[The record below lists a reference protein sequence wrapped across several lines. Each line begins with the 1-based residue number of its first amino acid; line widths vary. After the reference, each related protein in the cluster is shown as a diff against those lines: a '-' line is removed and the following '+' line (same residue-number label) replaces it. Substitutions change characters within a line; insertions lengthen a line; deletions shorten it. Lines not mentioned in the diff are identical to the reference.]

1 MAASEGDRPSVAT
14 PAATVLNN
22 TTTHS
27 TTNTDDNTHNHHN
40 HSNTTHKYKFLLVG
54 RNDGVYDA
62 AKRIGWELVDWLSE
76 STSLHEGQGM
86 LSHLKRRTADILI
99 ITLPTNA
106 GKGDAHLKKLANR
119 FKEFIYQAARSDVH
133 TVVTSRYAGM
143 KGWTADTL
151 KRLADDH
158 TLHVTH
164 HRYCGLGIS
173 LTTLPNGTMSKQAR
187 RLATSFMMMD
197 NHCPCAPSIKHDMEW
212 SKEDNSSPAAV
223 QRRTAADQK
232 FFEHILPVV
241 RTQAEKHRPSTQISS
256 ASVCLEGKHSHL
268 DYAGSASR
276 PGRPLA
282 PGLEKPEYP
291 QSCAEIG
298 VPLSSAPQR
307 GNLGLSEEGFPS
319 NTHDQTV
326 AEVSG
331 ESGFPDNTT
340 TQSCLPTASR
350 ERQKAKEKSDKEA
363 GITKTK
369 PKSKKVV
376 EAHYD
381 DCGDSLDGLNLALF
395 AGADQDI
402 FEYEVDSEGSDDDD
416 EVIAE
421 DFGDCVSC
429 FSCDTVPLHV
439 WSFLGDTTLPRQLP
453 EHVHVA
459 PNMQTIYTWACTSR
473 PDEYVDIVEL
483 CGGAGR
489 PLEIAVHRRMRA
501 GRNFDLTTGVNL
513 LDPQEVQAYWS
524 YLDRCRPRAVVMAPP
539 CTPFGPWAN
548 LNSVMNPQ
556 SHAESLRLCKPL
568 AQLSGE
574 TAWHQLQQTRP
585 RCDFLNEQP
594 DPSYLYEVH
603 PWPRVLNHPRVTSR
617 VIDQCATGQKA
628 RHGQHTGK
636 YIRKRT
642 RVVGSCDTAMDTFN
656 GYRCNGRH
664 EHVHATGQVAAEAR
678 LWTWMFAALV
688 IEYCRKAIRA
698 RDRECSSQLAVAPC
712 LPVASTS
719 SAQPWAD
726 AIPEEQW
733 RKCPGCR
740 GKLEAGDTRHSRKPG
755 ECKWPLVQPDAWACP
770 GCVLH
775 KPRGHASHNEK
786 VGECKWGSAGVRYRG
801 RERTGRHPRAPRL
814 PAVSD
819 PSAGLRL
826 SADDPDDQAGDD
838 DIPDPSEQPPGVPSG
853 GTDEDGVPHSS
864 TARGSRD
871 EAPPPEPE
879 SVRPGDDELEPPASS
894 GSAAVRRARNVVRK
908 IDAATGPDDGSI
920 DWDNFD
926 LSTYLRVLRTGTDP
940 AKRRTL
946 RKLHLR
952 WWHASLAAMRR
963 LLSAAGVPEVTLA
976 LLPAIIDTCRVCRL
990 WARPGPRNITSVT
1003 LHTKFNDAV
1012 QFDLLFHGK
1021 HIIVHLVDSAIRWAV
1036 AEEVTNKDVDTILT
1050 AIVLRWITPFGPP
1063 LTFVCDGESALRT
1076 DAAARVFTQYGTSL
1090 SIRAKGQ
1097 HANIV
1102 EKRNDLLRQ
1111 QLLRVDT
1118 QLRDEGLLGEVP
1130 FPRRLGEAVLAGNVL
1145 LSINNGT
1152 PYQALYGRVPNVLPD
1167 VDLAAAA
1174 AQDHDPSLPMVA
1186 RCAHRLRELN
1196 VQAIVEGT
1204 AKARLD
1210 RAMSTKT
1217 KPAGEEFEYQ
1227 VGDQVEFYTPPESK
1241 DQTGWRG
1248 PATINDLSQLQH
1260 GTIGLKWQSF
1270 TLTRKI
1276 ADVRRALTYLVLLA
1290 TGPLSPPGV
1299 PLEGTMTTAMYAD
1312 DPLEVVRSFL
1322 LNLTD
1327 QVMFLGWRRSNDGTW
1342 TMTRDTQQHKQ
1353 VYVALLHVASCG
1365 FHLVDC
1371 VSMRLGVGK
1380 GSVPGLSEFAD
1391 YLMCWWEPRTPYDI
1405 YTQEGDATTPLRLR
1419 KLLNSNTATWI
1430 QFLTVDTAVTDEVQ
1444 RRAPDIPNLGGPMLP
1459 SMAELRF
1466 QPSEASGPRIE
1477 SVASD
1482 DVDDDDADNNDQ
1494 ARGDNPES
1502 SFYKW
1507 DDWVKKGSLP
1517 HPTVD
1522 DLESRG
1528 SLTHPCHA
1536 GAPKE
1541 HWEEAKALESWDQVF
1556 LCTAP
1561 PDVFHDPVHV
1571 EPDYHKAEAG
1581 LCTLPTPAACELEF
1595 PACYAALI
1603 SDAPQDLAANQVVV
1617 QQIFSSGARKTV
1629 VETDTDILTP
1639 DELHKHKEAVVAAIL
1654 AELKTWQHY
1663 GCFSR
1668 KARRNAKNI
1677 IDVRWVIKWKYVR
1690 DEHGQDKR
1698 VIRARLTVR
1707 GFKDADAAHLASYS
1721 GTTSRWGQRLIAA
1734 TAAQMGWEL
1743 VTMDIEKAFLQGISY
1758 EDLARE
1764 TGEPLR
1770 EVNFQLPSGC
1780 VPLLRQLDGYSDY
1793 CPVREVLHLDKPGTG
1808 LKDAPR
1814 CFSKKL
1820 SRCTSAFGL
1829 TPLHADDQV
1838 EVMHR
1843 DGELVLIIGKHVDDI
1858 KVAGQPQVVS
1868 EFISHLEKTF
1878 GKLKVSRGDFDNC
1891 GVRHVQHADGSIEL
1905 NQQKYAMQLKPI
1917 NSLELQSGFPE
1928 SSASEQLAAQFIS
1941 LLGAVAYLLLTRVDV
1956 AVYVAALQ
1964 RVSKQPLLIHVKR
1977 LNAVT
1982 RWVQRNPR
1990 SLHYKKLPLPVQ
2002 LLSMGDSAFK
2012 REDTD
2017 NTGHAMKGGMFMLH
2031 GGTPGTVT
2039 TGPIQLLEY
2048 YSRKQRHVC
2057 RSTYAAE
2064 LFSLTE
2070 AVDVSIHLA
2079 SALYEVAHG
2088 VQTTE
2093 TLRLVREGGLQSP
2106 VAIVVVIDA
2115 DSVYT
2120 SVTALQVKAPAE
2132 KSLLVQLQWLR
2143 ELLDRR
2149 VVHTL
2154 AWCDTR
2160 DMISD
2165 ALTKGSVDRA
2175 RVHAAMDG
2183 KLIVEFTAKTWR
2195 SSVGSR
2201 GSPDDPTGL

>member
-1 MAASEGDRPSVAT
+1 M
-14 PAATVLNN
+14 
-22 TTTHS
+22 
-27 TTNTDDNTHNHHN
+27 
-40 HSNTTHKYKFLLVG
+40 
-54 RNDGVYDA
+54 
-62 AKRIGWELVDWLSE
+62 
-76 STSLHEGQGM
+76 
-86 LSHLKRRTADILI
+86 
-99 ITLPTNA
+99 
-106 GKGDAHLKKLANR
+106 
-119 FKEFIYQAARSDVH
+119 
-133 TVVTSRYAGM
+133 
-143 KGWTADTL
+143 
-151 KRLADDH
+151 
-158 TLHVTH
+158 
-164 HRYCGLGIS
+164 
-173 LTTLPNGTMSKQAR
+173 
-187 RLATSFMMMD
+187 
-197 NHCPCAPSIKHDMEW
+197 
-212 SKEDNSSPAAV
+212 
-223 QRRTAADQK
+223 
-232 FFEHILPVV
+232 
-241 RTQAEKHRPSTQISS
+241 
-256 ASVCLEGKHSHL
+256 
-268 DYAGSASR
+268 
-276 PGRPLA
+276 
-282 PGLEKPEYP
+282 
-291 QSCAEIG
+291 
-298 VPLSSAPQR
+298 
-307 GNLGLSEEGFPS
+307 
-319 NTHDQTV
+319 
-326 AEVSG
+326 
-331 ESGFPDNTT
+331 
-340 TQSCLPTASR
+340 
-350 ERQKAKEKSDKEA
+350 
-363 GITKTK
+363 
-369 PKSKKVV
+369 
-376 EAHYD
+376 
-381 DCGDSLDGLNLALF
+381 
-395 AGADQDI
+395 
-402 FEYEVDSEGSDDDD
+402 
-416 EVIAE
+416 
-421 DFGDCVSC
+421 
-429 FSCDTVPLHV
+429 HV
-439 WSFLGDTTLPRQLP
+439 WTFLGDTTLPRHLP

-459 PNMQTIYTWACTSR
+459 TNMRTVYTWACSSR

-489 PLEIAVHRRMRA
+489 PLEIAVHRRMKA
-501 GRNFDLTTGVNL
+501 GRNFDLTTGVDL
-513 LDPQEVQAYWS
+513 LDPSEVQAYWA
-524 YLDRCRPRAVVMAPP
+524 YLEHCRPRVVIMAPP
-539 CTPFGPWAN
+539 CTPFGPWASF
-548 LNSVMNPQ
+548 NSLMNPQ
-556 SHAESLRLCKPL
+556 SYAESLRLCKPL
-568 AQLSGE
+568 ARLAGD
-574 TAWHQLQQTRP
+574 TALHQLQQHNP
-585 RCDFLNEQP
+585 LCDFLNEQP
-594 DPSYLYEVH
+594 DPSRLYEVD
-603 PWPRVLNHPRVTSR
+603 PWPRVLNHPRVVSR

-628 RHGQHTGK
+628 RHGPHTGM

-642 RVVGSCDTAMDTFN
+642 RVVGSCDRAMETFN

-664 EHVHATGQVAAEAR
+664 QHVHATGQVAAEAR
-678 LWTWMFAALV
+678 LWTWMFASLV
-688 IEYCRKAIRA
+688 IEYCRVAMRL
-698 RDRECSSQLAVAPC
+698 RDRECSSQYAVVPC
-712 LPVASTS
+712 LPVASSS

-726 AIPEEQW
+726 NIPESQW
-733 RKCPGCR
+733 MKCPGCR
-740 GKLEAGDTRHSRKPG
+740 GKFAAGDNRHSRVAG
-755 ECKWPLVQPDAWACP
+755 ECKWPLVQADTWTCP

-801 RERTGRHPRAPRL
+801 RERAGHHPRAPRL
-814 PAVSD
+814 PAATD

-838 DIPDPSEQPPGVPSG
+838 DIPDPSEARPGVPSG
-853 GTDEDGVPHSS
+853 SAADEHGVPHSS
-864 TARGSRD
+864 SARGSRD
-871 EAPPPEPE
+871 AAPPEPE
-879 SVRPGDDELEPPASS
+879 HSRPGDDDIPDPSEARPGVPSGSAADEHGVPHSSSARGSRDAAPPEPEHSRPGDDELEPPPAPS

-908 IDAATGPDDGSI
+908 VDAATGPDDSTV

-926 LSTYLRVLRTGTDP
+926 LSTYLRVLRTGAEP

-963 LLSAAGVPEVTLA
+963 LLSAAGVPEATLE
-976 LLPAIIDTCRVCRL
+976 LIPAIVDTCRVCRM

-1036 AEEVTNKDVDTILT
+1036 AEEVSNKDVDTLLT
-1050 AIVLRWITPFGPP
+1050 AIVLRWIQPFGAP

-1090 SIRAKGQ
+1090 TIRAKGQ

-1118 QLRDEGLLGEVP
+1118 QLRDEGLLKEVP
-1130 FPRRLGEAVLAGNVL
+1130 FPRRLGEAVLAGNIL

-1248 PATINDLSQLQH
+1248 PATIHDLSGLQR

-1270 TLTRKI
+1270 SITRKI
-1276 ADVRRALTYLVLLA
+1276 ADIRRALTYMVMLA
-1290 TGPLSPPGV
+1290 SGPLSPPGV
-1299 PLEGTMTTAMYAD
+1299 PLESAVTAAADTD

-1322 LNLTD
+1322 LNLAD

-1342 TMTRDTQQHKQ
+1342 TMTRDTYTHKH

-1365 FHLVDC
+1365 FHLADC

-1380 GSVPGLSEFAD
+1380 GAVPGLSEFAD
-1391 YLMCWWEPRTPYDI
+1391 YLMCWWEPNTPHDVF
-1405 YTQEGDATTPLRLR
+1405 TQEGAATTPLNLR
-1419 KLLNSNTATWI
+1419 RLLNSNTASWI
-1430 QFLTVDTAVTDEVQ
+1430 QFLIVDTDVTDEVQ
-1444 RRAPDIPNLGGPMLP
+1444 RRAPDIPHLGGPMLP
-1459 SMAELRF
+1459 GMADLRF
-1466 QPSEASGPRIE
+1466 QPSETSGPRIE

-1482 DVDDDDADNNDQ
+1482 DVDGDDLDTNQ
-1494 ARGDNPES
+1494 AGGDEPES
-1502 SFYKW
+1502 SFCNW
-1507 DDWVKKGSLP
+1507 DDWVK
-1517 HPTVD
+1517 
-1522 DLESRG
+1522 RG
-1528 SLTHPCHA
+1528 SLLSPDRRHSVGNRGSPNHPCYVGFPGNA
-1536 GAPKE
+1536 
-1541 HWEEAKALESWDQVF
+1541 WDEAAALESWDQIF

-1581 LCTLPTPAACELEF
+1581 LSTLPTPAACELEF

-1603 SDAPQDLAANQVVV
+1603 DDAPRDLAPNQVIV

-1639 DELHKHKEAVVAAIL
+1639 EELHKHKEAVVAAIL

-1690 DEHGQDKR
+1690 DENGQEKR

-1838 EVMHR
+1838 EVMHQ

-1858 KVAGQPQVVS
+1858 KVAGKPQVVTD
-1868 EFISHLEKTF
+1868 FVAHLEKTF
-1878 GKLKVSRGDFDNC
+1878 GKLKVTRGDFDNC

-1917 NSLELQSGFPE
+1917 ISPELQSGFPE
-1928 SSASEQLAAQFIS
+1928 SAASEQLVAQFIS

-1964 RVSKQPLLIHVKR
+1964 RVSKQPLVIHVKR

-1982 RWVQRNPR
+1982 RWVQRNPK
-1990 SLHYKKLPLPVQ
+1990 SLVYRKLPLPVQ
-2002 LLSMGDSAFK
+2002 MLSMGDSAFK

-2031 GGTPGTVT
+2031 GGSPGSVKS
-2039 TGPIQLLEY
+2039 GPIQLLEY

-2070 AVDVSIHLA
+2070 TVDVSIYLA

-2120 SVTALQVKAPAE
+2120 STTALQIKAPAE

-2143 ELLDRR
+2143 ELLDRH

-2175 RVHAAMDG
+2175 RIHAAMDG
-2183 KLIVEFTAKTWR
+2183 RLIVEFTPKTWQSPVR
-2195 SSVGSR
+2195 IG
-2201 GSPDDPTGL
+2201 GSPVTSSGL